1 MKELRAMI
9 EPIAKKLR
17 LINDLCWR
25 IEPRELGNV
34 ARRTQGNSR
43 ALLPKRFYSGLDLRP
58 QKDFVRACVENK
70 CTVGNLRAV
79 KLLARRIGTADNAR
93 GFVRISFAHRVVS
106 SLGRRI
112 LFRGFRRANW
122 RCHNGAGRAFRRATR
137 GLHPGNLS
145 YCCVGEN

>member
-1 MKELRAMI
+1 MLHVK
-9 EPIAKKLR
+9 
-17 LINDLCWR
+17 
-25 IEPRELGNV
+25 
-34 ARRTQGNSR
+34 TQGNSR
-43 ALLPKRFYSGLDLRP
+43 ALLPKRFYSGPDLRP
-58 QKDFVRACVENK
+58 HKDFVRACVENK
-70 CTVGNLRAV
+70 SAVGNLRAV

-112 LFRGFRRANW
+112 LFRGFRRGNW